1 MNRKV
6 KLGFATDY
14 FPLTKGSYELTLQNK
29 ETVKETEAG
38 TLQRDIKR
46 LGVPHLS
53 VSSTVNDTWYQK
65 LQQYYV
71 TGQSVTISY
80 YSPATL
86 AEATFDGFIQNL
98 RYALKKDNGTETDWD
113 VSFEVTAY

>member
-1 MNRKV
+1 MAQKV
-6 KLGFATDY
+6 KLKFGTDY
-14 FPLTKGSYELTLQNK
+14 FPLTKGTYELTLQNK
-29 ETVKETEAG
+29 ESVNETEAG
-38 TLQRDIKR
+38 ILVRDIRR

-53 VSSTVNDTWYQK
+53 ISSTINSTWYQK
-65 LQQYYV
+65 IQQYYV
-71 TGQSVTISY
+71 TGQSVTIAY

-98 RYALKKDNGTETDWD
+98 RYSLIRDNGTETYWD